1 MSHLQIEFCKVDCT
15 KWFQILIYI
24 FKIYELKFR
33 DLKSFIYMVWES
45 LKVEYEVAN
54 TWIERCGVE
63 RTLYVILA
71 STFAT
76 WLADSNTILQIMFWT
91 EQQILSRFGGTTKLV
106 KRTKKDGHES
116 FGSQRPYHVLHT
128 DNFKRPRYANSTCL
142 AFRFRACE
150 TTECAVY
157 LYTWKMI
164 HNAVIRRK
172 ENVIQMV
179 RARHDS
185 LLSG

>member
-1 MSHLQIEFCKVDCT
+1 MIWEFLTRNLKVRDIRKFEWVIQYFWILGAKALMSHLQIEFCKVDCT

-63 RTLYVILA
+63 RTVYVILA

-91 EQQILSRFGGTTKLV
+91 EQQILSRFVAL
-106 KRTKKDGHES
+106 
-116 FGSQRPYHVLHT
+116 
-128 DNFKRPRYANSTCL
+128 
-142 AFRFRACE
+142 
-150 TTECAVY
+150 
-157 LYTWKMI
+157 W
-164 HNAVIRRK
+164 
-172 ENVIQMV
+172 
-179 RARHDS
+179 
-185 LLSG
+185 